1 MVLPAGRGAG
11 FELEE
16 EAVGGGAAGAGAGR
30 TEIAEAGM
38 AFCGGGGI
46 LIVDF
51 GAVVEAMVGADP
63 AIAALDDAP
72 TFVLDALRCVG
83 IGGADVD
90 GAGSW
95 GT

>member
-16 EAVGGGAAGAGAGR
+16 EAVGGGAAGAGAGQ
-30 TEIAEAGM
+30 TEFAEAGM

-51 GAVVEAMVGADP
+51 GAVVEGMVGADP

-83 IGGADVD
+83 IGGANVD

-95 GT
+95 RT